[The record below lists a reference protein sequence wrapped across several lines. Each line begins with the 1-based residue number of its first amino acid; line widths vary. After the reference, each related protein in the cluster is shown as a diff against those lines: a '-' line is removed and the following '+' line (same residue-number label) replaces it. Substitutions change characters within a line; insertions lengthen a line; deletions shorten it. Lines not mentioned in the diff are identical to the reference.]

1 MCWIESYSKI
11 TKHTWSQVNSQAF
24 SPRVRNSFSA
34 PRRRENALYVVVPIQ
49 RYPNAEIFL
58 VRQSY
63 IVLSW
68 SRISFSWMWI
78 PRTSYQIL
86 MQLPKP
92 SSTLEATENCNS
104 GVAKLAHTE
113 VNDDWRQA
121 TSKWKQTSIDFVTG
135 QCSSNPTQDYFTQW
149 RKLSWRLFREV
160 ADHERVWDGHEY
172 QQQARRS
179 SVRRVEAM
187 CW

>member
-1 MCWIESYSKI
+1 MTADECITCGCFDSTLSWCRDTSCWTTLYRAFVI
-11 TKHTWSQVNSQAF
+11 QNQFQLNVNSPHILA
-24 SPRVRNSFSA
+24 NIDA
-34 PRRRENALYVVVPIQ
+34 I
-49 RYPNAEIFL
+49 AETEFNTGT
-58 VRQSY
+58 V
-63 IVLSW
+63 
-68 SRISFSWMWI
+68 
-78 PRTSYQIL
+78 
-86 MQLPKP
+86 
-92 SSTLEATENCNS
+92 EATENCNS
-104 GVAKLAHTE
+104 GVTKLAHTE

-121 TSKWKQTSIDFVTG
+121 TSKWKQTSIGFVTG

-149 RKLSWRLFREV
+149 RKLSWGLFREV